1 MTGLTASATDSSSVT
16 VNWTPGTNS
25 VQDSYQLRYKGTT
38 QATDWT
44 TAGSVTG
51 QQKAVTGLFP
61 GDQYTFEV
69 KAVSNSQTSAA
80 ETTTAVLCK

>member
-1 MTGLTASATDSSSVT
+1 MTGLTATATDSSNVT
-16 VNWTPGTNS
+16 VSWTPGTNS

-44 TAGSVTG
+44 NAVSVNEL
-51 QQKAVTGLFP
+51 QKAVTGLFP
-61 GDQYTFEV
+61 GDQYTFDV

-80 ETTTAVLCK
+80 ETTTEVLCK

>member
-25 VQDSYQLRYKGTT
+25 VQDSYQLRYKGTN
-38 QATDWT
+38 QAVTWT
-44 TAGSVTG
+44 TEVPVNG

>member
-25 VQDSYQLRYKGTT
+25 VQDSYQLRYKGTS
-38 QATDWT
+38 QAATWT
-44 TAGSVTG
+44 NAVSVNEL
-51 QQKAVTGLFP
+51 QKAVTELFP
-61 GDQYTFEV
+61 GDQYTFDV